1 MLSPKSAGNMLDT
14 SGTATEGELQ
24 AEEDSMTRQ
33 AETHCTTVAS
43 RRIAL
48 PSCPNCNDLVFAPAA
63 SEFVSKTR
71 VRHVWACE
79 ACGHEFSTSV
89 RLFFDH
95 TEHALA

>member
-1 MLSPKSAGNMLDT
+1 
-14 SGTATEGELQ
+14 
-24 AEEDSMTRQ
+24 MTGRQ

-48 PSCPNCNDLVFAPAA
+48 PSCPSCNDLVFAPAA

-71 VRHVWACE
+71 VRHIWECE

-89 RLFFDH
+89 RLFADH
-95 TEHALA
+95 RGHAMS